1 MHNSLNL
8 ESKHVTKTNKKDDAN
23 REVGTPVGSYPSSF
37 WQIRGGGGQ
46 VMPATLLLSPNPL
59 QKKFWTLRRLWTQC
73 RTIIFIRLHRAPAQG
88 PVKILKADKC

>member
-37 WQIRGGGGQ
+37 WQISGWGVGQ
-46 VMPATLLLSPNPL
+46 VMPATLLLSPNPPPK
-59 QKKFWTLRRLWTQC
+59 KKFGPYAASGLNVEQLFLFGYTQPLRKAL
-73 RTIIFIRLHRAPAQG
+73 
-88 PVKILKADKC
+88 LKS